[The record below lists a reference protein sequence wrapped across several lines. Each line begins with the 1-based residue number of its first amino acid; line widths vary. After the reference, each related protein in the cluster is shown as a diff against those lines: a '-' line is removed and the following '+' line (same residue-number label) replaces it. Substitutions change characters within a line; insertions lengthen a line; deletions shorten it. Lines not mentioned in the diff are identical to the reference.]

1 MNATIQLLAQEPTRT
16 IVLDGLS
23 WRDIAL
29 GAALALFVVL
39 LFIVLAA
46 LREKRPTARRRRRW

>member
-1 MNATIQLLAQEPTRT
+1 MNPTIFAQEPTRT

-29 GAALALFVVL
+29 GAALALLAVL
-39 LFIVLAA
+39 LVIALAA
-46 LREKRPTARRRRRW
+46 LREKRRRTARTGRRW

>member
-1 MNATIQLLAQEPTRT
+1 VNATIQLLAQEPTRT

-46 LREKRPTARRRRRW
+46 LREKRRTARRRRRW

>member
-1 MNATIQLLAQEPTRT
+1 MNTIQLSVQERTRT

-29 GAALALFVVL
+29 GAALALLAVL
-39 LFIVLAA
+39 LLIALAA
-46 LREKRPTARRRRRW
+46 LREKRRRAARTGRRR

>member
-1 MNATIQLLAQEPTRT
+1 MNAAIQLSVQEPTRT

-29 GAALALFVVL
+29 GAALALLAVL
-39 LFIVLAA
+39 LLIALAA
-46 LREKRPTARRRRRW
+46 IRDKRRKARRGRRW